1 MPLAKVAVESLV
13 QQTYKGFTMRVEQ
26 IMNRPW
32 LVREILN
39 HTRNKWRYLK

>member
-13 QQTYKGFTMRVEQ
+13 QEIYKRFEMRVEQ

-39 HTRNKWRYLK
+39 HTLNKRGYL